1 MRVVVQRVKSAS
13 VRVGN
18 QTIAS
23 IDRGMLLLVGAGD
36 GDNDDIVRKV
46 ADKLMNLRIFEDT
59 EGKMNLSAKSIG
71 AEFLVV
77 SQFTL
82 YADTS
87 KGRRPSF
94 VNALAPEEA
103 EKLYL
108 KFAAYLKES
117 GFKTETGKFGAKME
131 VESINDGP
139 VTLYIE
145 E

>member
-13 VRVGN
+13 VRVDN
-18 QTIAS
+18 ETVAS
-23 IDRGMLLLVGAGD
+23 IGKGMLLLLGAGD
-36 GDNDDIVRKV
+36 GDNDDIVRKA
-46 ADKLMNLRIFEDT
+46 ADKLMNLRFFEDT
-59 EGKMNLSAKSIG
+59 EGKMNLSAKNIG
-71 AEFLVV
+71 AEILVV

-82 YADTS
+82 YADTG

-103 EKLYL
+103 EKLYM
-108 KFAAYLKES
+108 KFAAYLKEC

-131 VESINDGP
+131 VELINDGP
-139 VTLYIE
+139 VTFYIE